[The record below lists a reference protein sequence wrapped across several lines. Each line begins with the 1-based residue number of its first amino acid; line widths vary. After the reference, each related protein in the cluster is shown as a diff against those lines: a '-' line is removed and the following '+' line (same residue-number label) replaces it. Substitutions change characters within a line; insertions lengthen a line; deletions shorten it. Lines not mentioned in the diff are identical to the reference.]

1 MKTTINLCFN
11 DLKSMIENKCKH
23 RILHSYWPLNR
34 AKNYGIIIW
43 GNTYESTLKPIF
55 ILQKKAM
62 RTITFSQ
69 FDSPS
74 SPLFKSLQVIKFFDL
89 VTFYI
94 AIFMYKFH
102 YELLPIAF
110 HSFFTRVTNIH
121 NYNTR
126 LAAKQ
131 SYYLPSVRTN
141 YGKFNIRF
149 QGPSIWNSIDD
160 HIKLSSASMFKK
172 KMQVEYLERY

>member
-1 MKTTINLCFN
+1 MT
-11 DLKSMIENKCKH
+11 
-23 RILHSYWPLNR
+23 
-34 AKNYGIIIW
+34 YGIIIW

-74 SPLFKSLQVIKFFDL
+74 SPLFKSLQVIKFFDV

-102 YELLPIAF
+102 NELLPIAF
-110 HSFFTRVTNIH
+110 HSFFTRITNIH
-121 NYNTR
+121 NYNAR

-131 SYYLPSVRTN
+131 SYYLPFARTN
-141 YGKFNIRF
+141 YGKF
-149 QGPSIWNSIDD
+149 
-160 HIKLSSASMFKK
+160 KVSAPAKICLF
-172 KMQVEYLERY
+172 

>member
-1 MKTTINLCFN
+1 
-11 DLKSMIENKCKH
+11 
-23 RILHSYWPLNR
+23 
-34 AKNYGIIIW
+34 
-43 GNTYESTLKPIF
+43 
-55 ILQKKAM
+55 M

-69 FDSPS
+69 FDSPP
-74 SPLFKSLQVIKFFDL
+74 SPLFKSLQVIKFYDL

-94 AIFMYKFH
+94 ATFMYKLH
-102 YELLPIAF
+102 NELLPISF

-131 SYYLPSVRTN
+131 SYYLPFVRTN

-149 QGPSIWNSIDD
+149 QGPSIWNSIDND
-160 HIKLSSASMFKK
+160 IKLLSIYQCLRKKCKSNILKDTSSTFI
-172 KMQVEYLERY
+172 VHL

>member
-1 MKTTINLCFN
+1 
-11 DLKSMIENKCKH
+11 
-23 RILHSYWPLNR
+23 
-34 AKNYGIIIW
+34 
-43 GNTYESTLKPIF
+43 
-55 ILQKKAM
+55 M

-89 VTFYI
+89 VAFYI

-102 YELLPIAF
+102 NELLPIAF

-131 SYYLPSVRTN
+131 SYYLPFVRTN
-141 YGKFNIRF
+141 YGKFNIRVP
-149 QGPSIWNSIDD
+149 QIQINWSNIDQVNMTLCAIWHSYG
-160 HIKLSSASMFKK
+160 IKD
-172 KMQVEYLERY
+172 